1 MLSYVSR
8 IGMAAGANL
17 SSIADL
23 EIRDL
28 GGTAVLYAATR
39 RGGIIQA
46 FSVDAKGVTK
56 AMASVPFEGRDAA
69 GFEAGLAFVGT
80 STGAAVLYGG
90 GTTGTLYLRQTDAK
104 GALLA
109 PAQIKAGLSGDLVH
123 AMTVEL
129 ASGAQVVFGG
139 LAGKGGIAGLGFSAS
154 GAFQKAAVT
163 PAADVAALAS
173 VRLGGKDFL
182 ISASADG
189 IATWEIGAGGALTA
203 RDSQTAQTGLWI
215 DNVTALETAVLGG
228 RAYVIV
234 AAAGSGSISVLELG
248 AGGKL
253 TLTDHVIDD
262 LSTRFDDVS
271 ALELV
276 MHEGAA
282 YVVAGGS
289 DGGIS
294 VMRLLPGGRLLG
306 VAHIAGSTD
315 FGLDGI
321 GAIALS
327 SGARGIEI
335 FVTSLR
341 DGGIGHYLF
350 QPPKGA
356 AGVKT
361 GGSGADI
368 LMDGAGSD
376 TLIGGAGADV
386 FIFSADGK
394 ADTIAD
400 FELGTDR
407 IDISAWGMIRSLD
420 QLTIQRSA
428 AGFTIRYGAEY
439 LNVITANRRPVDPAQ
454 LVLGDLIDMT
464 HIPPVMPDL
473 PAPAPEPSPGKPV
486 MIGTE
491 SGNRMVA
498 TALPTRM
505 EGRGGNDT
513 LIGGAGA
520 DTIFGGA
527 GNDSLVGGGGNDS
540 IMGDEGNDIIFGGA
554 GRDTMDG
561 GEGNDTIH
569 GGDTSS
575 IFYGGDGDDF
585 LYGGAMNDRI
595 YGGAG
600 NDHIAGSRGNDLL
613 YGGAGNDLIY
623 GASGN
628 DQLYGGDGNDTLYG
642 SLGRDRLF
650 GGLGKDVLYGE
661 DGADRLVGD
670 GGPDRLYGGAG
681 NDAIFGGSGNDIIHG
696 GLGADYLVGGSGA
709 DVFVFTSV
717 QDSPPDANRDKILD
731 FSTKGD
737 KIDLSAIDA
746 NVLRSGHQ
754 RFDYIGHDDF
764 SAAGQLRIFTS
775 GGHTVVQVDIDGDG
789 RTDMNIVLMD
799 TVGVTASDFIL

>member
-8 IGMAAGANL
+8 IDLAAGANL
-17 SSIADL
+17 STIADL
-23 EIRDL
+23 EIREV
-28 GGTAVLYAATR
+28 GGLSVLYAATR
-39 RGGIIQA
+39 RGGIIQS
-46 FSVDAKGVTK
+46 FSVDAKGATK
-56 AMASVPFEGRDAA
+56 AMTAVPFEGRDAA
-69 GFEAGLAFVGT
+69 GFDAGLAFITT
-80 STGAAVLYGG
+80 SAGEAALYGG
-90 GTTGTLYLRQTDAK
+90 GGTGTLYLRQTDAK

-109 PAQIKAGLSGDLVH
+109 PVQIKAGLSGDLVH
-123 AMTVEL
+123 AVTVDL
-129 ASGAQVVFGG
+129 ASGGQVVFGG
-139 LAGKGGIAGLGFSAS
+139 LAGKGGIAGLGFSAA

-163 PAADVAALAS
+163 ASADVVALAS
-173 VRLGGKDFL
+173 LRLAGKDFL
-182 ISASADG
+182 VSASTDG
-189 IATWEIGAGGALTA
+189 IVTWEVGAGGTLAA
-203 RDSQTAQTGLWI
+203 RDSQSKESGLWI
-215 DNVTALETAVLGG
+215 DAATVVETVVMDG

-234 AAAGSGSISVLELG
+234 AAAGSGSISVLEMG

-276 MHEGAA
+276 MHDGAA

-306 VAHIAGSTD
+306 VAHIAGSAQY
-315 FGLDGI
+315 GLDGI

-350 QPPKGA
+350 APPKGA
-356 AGVKT
+356 VGVKT
-361 GGSGADI
+361 GGSGADV

-376 TLIGGAGADV
+376 TLTGGAGADV

-394 ADTIAD
+394 PDTIAD
-400 FELGTDR
+400 FELGKDR

-420 QLTIQRSA
+420 QLTIQRSTN
-428 AGFTIRYGAEY
+428 GFTIRYGAEF
-439 LNVITANRRPVDPAQ
+439 LEVVTANRRPVDPSQ
-454 LVLGDLIDMT
+454 LMLGDLIDMT
-464 HIPPVMPDL
+464 HMPPVMPDL
-473 PAPAPEPSPGKPV
+473 PAPIPDPTPGRPV

-491 SGNRMVA
+491 AGNRMVA

-527 GNDSLVGGGGNDS
+527 GHDSLVGGGGNDS
-540 IMGDEGNDIIFGGA
+540 IMGDEGDDIIFGGA

-561 GEGNDTIH
+561 GAGNDTIH

-628 DQLYGGDGNDTLYG
+628 DQLYGGDGDDTLYG

-650 GGLGKDVLYGE
+650 GGLGSDVLHGE

-681 NDAIFGGSGNDIIHG
+681 NDAIFGGSGNDTIHG

-717 QDSPPDANRDKILD
+717 LDSTPDANRDKILD

-764 SAAGQLRIFTS
+764 TAAGQLRIFTS

-789 RTDMNIVLMD
+789 RSDMNIVLMD
-799 TVGVTASDFIL
+799 TVGVTLSDFIL